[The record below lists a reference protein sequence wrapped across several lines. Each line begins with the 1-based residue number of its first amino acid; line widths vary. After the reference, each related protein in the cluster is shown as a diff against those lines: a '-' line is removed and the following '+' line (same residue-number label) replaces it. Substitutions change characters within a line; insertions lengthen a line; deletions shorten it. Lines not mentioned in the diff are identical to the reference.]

1 MMTIH
6 LTRFPIWIQE
16 SLLNSR
22 PGAQN
27 KVRYRV
33 RAFEE
38 KKENIEQ
45 GIVSE
50 VYQQEKQNT
59 SAELLLYL
67 SRGEFR
73 DLHDLVLLLFNLEW
87 SF

>member
-16 SLLNSR
+16 SLLKSR

-33 RAFEE
+33 RASEE